1 MFNFNSK
8 ILRIVFLLLT
18 TFIVNLSFIDASF
31 KKSNNE
37 KILYP
42 SVTSKHIFEH
52 SDIDDNFQ
60 WVRRSHENGS
70 IFRLSANINEDQKK
84 KHFQSSRGLSYFLS
98 SIGLK
103 ITHDSL

>member
-42 SVTSKHIFEH
+42 SVMSKHIFEH

-60 WVRRSHENGS
+60 WVREVTKM
-70 IFRLSANINEDQKK
+70 DQ
-84 KHFQSSRGLSYFLS
+84 F
-98 SIGLK
+98 
-103 ITHDSL
+103 